1 MSHKSFS
8 ILTVQEQGKEF
19 EKYCKW
25 LLECDPKYK
34 LELKEV
40 WLQADCPMEIKRK
53 LNLQQDT
60 KDRGI
65 DLVAETYTGEFWAIQ
80 CKCYDPQSSI
90 QRRDIDSFLSFSAK
104 VDESLR
110 ARFSLRLLLHTAPL
124 STSCKFEINSQGNV
138 SSQYLKVEEF
148 DRWRN
153 SRISLLRPQL
163 KTPRFYQEE
172 AIRAIEEG
180 FATHDK
186 GRIYMACGTGK
197 SLVGLWV
204 VQKLQ
209 CKYTLV
215 LVPSIALVDQMFR
228 EWANNTDFYTF
239 RPIFVCSDDTVGKK
253 RKNDDEDMSVSELG
267 FPVTTD
273 PTRILELLKKE
284 PNVPKII
291 FSTYQSSPKL
301 FEACE
306 REKDLIFDLVLA
318 DEAHRC
324 AGKVETAFS
333 TVHRLRTRR
342 RLFMTATPRIY
353 STEVKTRSKNQG
365 FEIISMDDDEKFG
378 PLFYQL
384 PFSQAIDK
392 DLLCDYEVVIPLMS
406 HAQYRKYAEEGTFV
420 QGEGIGEEI
429 SDHGNDARTL
439 ASQILIAKTM
449 KQYHLQRTI
458 SYHSRTADA
467 KKFADTFEAALEK
480 IDQNQRP
487 EKINTSCIFG
497 YMTHGHRANILRDFK
512 LTKEVSVIANVHCLS
527 EGVDLPILNGIAF
540 VDPKGSHIE
549 IIQAVGRA
557 IRQAPNKEKG
567 YIIVPVLLDAD
578 IDLMDEDNIE
588 QAFENSCFGPVWNV
602 LKALKTHDD
611 MVSEQLDN
619 LRIEMGR
626 GRLKNPAK
634 LLDKVTLILNDAF
647 PIDGSEFANSLS
659 PKILPIF
666 NRKVIKQ
673 ISDGWYE
680 QFGALLDF
688 REEHGHCKVPKRYP
702 QNPFLGVWVC
712 NQRKKFKKGKLAED
726 KIARLEEIGFVWDIL
741 EEAWEENFL
750 ELQRFREEHGHCK
763 VPKRY
768 PQNPFLGV
776 WVSVQRYAFKKGKLS
791 EDKIER
797 LEEIGFV
804 WDVLEEEWEKNF
816 LELQRFRE
824 EHGHCKVSEGYPQN
838 PQLAVWV
845 KTQRND
851 FKDGKLS
858 ENKIARLE
866 ELGFV
871 WDIFEE
877 GWKEN
882 FLELKRF
889 QEEHGHCKVPHKYP
903 KSPQLSVWVSNQR
916 KDFKKGDL
924 SEDRIARLEGIGFVW
939 DVTEEAWEKNF
950 LELKRFQ
957 EEHGHCKVPQRYPQ
971 NPQLASWVSNQ
982 RKDFKKGDLSEDR
995 IARLEEL
1002 GFVWDVFEEV
1012 WEKNFLELKRF
1023 QEEHGHCKVPR
1034 GYPENPDLGCWVK
1047 HQREYFKSAKL
1058 AEDRIARLEEIG
1070 FVWNV
1075 HEAAR

>member
-8 ILTVQEQGKEF
+8 VLTVQEQGKEF

-53 LNLQQDT
+53 LSLQQDT

-65 DLVAETYTGEFWAIQ
+65 DLIAETYTGEFWAIQ
-80 CKCYDPQSSI
+80 CKCYDPQSRI
-90 QRRDIDSFLSFSAK
+90 ERRDIDSFLSFSAK

-124 STSCKFEINSQGNV
+124 SVSCKFEINNQGNV
-138 SSQYLKVEEF
+138 SSRYLKMEEF

-153 SRISLLRPQL
+153 SRIPLPRPKL
-163 KTPRFYQEE
+163 KTPRPHQEE

-180 FATHDK
+180 FSTHNK

-215 LVPSIALVDQMFR
+215 LVPSISLVDQMFR

-333 TVHRLRTRR
+333 TVHRLRARR

-406 HAQYRKYAEEGTFV
+406 HARYRKYAEEGTFV

-429 SDHGNDARTL
+429 SDQGNDARTL

-467 KKFADTFEAALEK
+467 QKFTDTFEAALEK

-487 EKINTSCIFG
+487 EKINTSSIFG

-512 LTKEVSVIANVHCLS
+512 LTKEASVIANVHCLS
-527 EGVDLPILNGIAF
+527 EGVDLPILNGVAF

-688 REEHGHCKVPKRYP
+688 REEHGHCKVPRSHFNLSLYA
-702 QNPFLGVWVC
+702 WVR
-712 NQRKKFKKGKLAED
+712 NQREYFKKGKL
-726 KIARLEEIGFVWDIL
+726 V
-741 EEAWEENFL
+741 
-750 ELQRFREEHGHCK
+750 
-763 VPKRY
+763 
-768 PQNPFLGV
+768 
-776 WVSVQRYAFKKGKLS
+776 
-791 EDKIER
+791 
-797 LEEIGFV
+797 
-804 WDVLEEEWEKNF
+804 
-816 LELQRFRE
+816 
-824 EHGHCKVSEGYPQN
+824 
-838 PQLAVWV
+838 
-845 KTQRND
+845 
-851 FKDGKLS
+851 
-858 ENKIARLE
+858 
-866 ELGFV
+866 
-871 WDIFEE
+871 
-877 GWKEN
+877 
-882 FLELKRF
+882 
-889 QEEHGHCKVPHKYP
+889 
-903 KSPQLSVWVSNQR
+903 
-916 KDFKKGDL
+916 
-924 SEDRIARLEGIGFVW
+924 EDRIARLEELGFVW

-950 LELKRFQ
+950 LELKRFR
-957 EEHGHCKVPQRYPQ
+957 EEHGHCKVPWRYPKNPQ
-971 NPQLASWVSNQ
+971 LASWIFDRRKDFNRGDLSEDRIARLEEIGFVWNVFEEEWEEKFMELKRFREEHGHCRVPWGYSKNPSLYVWVSHQRDCFKKGELVEDRIGRLEEIGFVWDILEGAWEENFMELKRFREEHGHCKVPRKYSKNPQLASWVHHQ
-982 RKDFKKGDLSEDR
+982 REYFKKGKLAEDRIGRLNEIGFVWDVFEEAWEENFMELKRFREEHGHCNVPQRYFKNPSLGAWVSQKRNDFKKGDLSEDR
-995 IARLEEL
+995 IARLEE
-1002 GFVWDVFEEV
+1002 
-1012 WEKNFLELKRF
+1012 
-1023 QEEHGHCKVPR
+1023 
-1034 GYPENPDLGCWVK
+1034 
-1047 HQREYFKSAKL
+1047 
-1058 AEDRIARLEEIG
+1058 IG

-1075 HEAAR
+1075 LKES